1 MNLRFNMEQ
10 IMQNTSKF
18 HAGNYNSRE
27 FAIASDLTNVLG
39 WGRQLRA
46 EIATLYES
54 SSIRFGTRN
63 VLLQNYAD
71 ANAALDKMIE
81 AVNRCDVNQAFD
93 LFKTAERHA
102 EQMKSCIVS
111 TTTR

>member
-1 MNLRFNMEQ
+1 
-10 IMQNTSKF
+10 MQNTSKF

-39 WGRQLRA
+39 WGKQLRA

-54 SSIRFGTRN
+54 SSVRISAMN
-63 VLLQNYAD
+63 VFVQSYAD
-71 ANAALDKMIE
+71 ANSALDKMIE
-81 AVNRCDVNQAFD
+81 AVNRGDVNQAFD
-93 LFKTAERHA
+93 LFKTAKRHA